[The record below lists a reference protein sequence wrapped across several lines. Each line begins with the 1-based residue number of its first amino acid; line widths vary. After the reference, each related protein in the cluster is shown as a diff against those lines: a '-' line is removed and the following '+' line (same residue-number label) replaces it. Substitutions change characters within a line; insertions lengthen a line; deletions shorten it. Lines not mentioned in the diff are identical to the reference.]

1 MAEHICSTINRRNEG
16 EQYAHCTLLTAE
28 EKFQLETPRGVHAAV
43 HRFVEKLQAVGAGL
57 GTVIFQV
64 GCHSVVHRG
73 ELYMVPSGCKLAHE
87 CMPQHECVLVSNIAT
102 TICNAVNTAKAQAVG
117 NGLSPGRC
125 TVIMVMDCC
134 REATAGRSY
143 NETAA
148 YPQWP
153 REPCTMDPAYC
164 DLVYMYSCR
173 DGQQTA
179 ASSMYS
185 KQSYECLANGYTLS
199 ETQCQLEDL
208 FNADALPELDNM
220 SKRHNVLTKPVFDGV
235 RPAEDKFA
243 QSSLSDGCPA
253 PATGHRFCVMQ

>member
-1 MAEHICSTINRRNEG
+1 MYIG
-16 EQYAHCTLLTAE
+16 ETCTW
-28 EKFQLETPRGVHAAV
+28 RIIHG
-43 HRFVEKLQAVGAGL
+43 
-57 GTVIFQV
+57 
-64 GCHSVVHRG
+64 
-73 ELYMVPSGCKLAHE
+73 
-87 CMPQHECVLVSNIAT
+87 LVSNIAT
-102 TICNAVNTAKAQAVG
+102 MICNAVNTAKAQAVG
-117 NGLSPGRC
+117 TGLSPGRC

-179 ASSMYS
+179 ASSMYL